1 MCTLKCVVTMLT
13 LAFVLAV
20 ATPARAEEPQ
30 VVNYIVAQVNGDVI
44 TRAGYLRELEG
55 LHDELKV
62 QMQGKRD
69 AEVET
74 EYEKLKTGVLDTMID
89 DLLLKQKAKEL
100 GIDEDVEVEVNR
112 RMLQVAQASNLP
124 TMEKLEEEL
133 RKDGINLDDV
143 RATVRKPIQRQRVLE
158 LEVLEPLVGRG
169 GTTEQVEAARKEYLK
184 KLREDAFVKISDATP

>member
-1 MCTLKCVVTMLT
+1 MLT
-13 LAFVLAV
+13 LAFVLAI
-20 ATPARAEEPQ
+20 ATPARAEEPE

-55 LHDELKV
+55 LHDELKA

-112 RMLQVAQASNLP
+112 RMLQVAQANNLP

-133 RKDGINLDDV
+133 RKDGMNLDDV

-184 KLREDAFVKISDATP
+184 KLREDAFVKITDATP